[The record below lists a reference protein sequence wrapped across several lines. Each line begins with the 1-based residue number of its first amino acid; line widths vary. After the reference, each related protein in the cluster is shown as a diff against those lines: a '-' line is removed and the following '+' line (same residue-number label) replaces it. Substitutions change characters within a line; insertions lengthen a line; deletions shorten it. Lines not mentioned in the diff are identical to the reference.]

1 MYNLSI
7 LDVGAAGGPKKS
19 FPRKVSYLLSP
30 NFFGVE
36 PSPLKYEELVDSR
49 SYKRVFNNAIKTDE
63 SSSSLHITSDPFVS
77 SLLEPDIKTI
87 SKYTDSPE
95 RYVVT
100 KLCPVEAVSL
110 DYFIQNYLKFIPD
123 WIKLDIQGL
132 EANII
137 LDSKLILDIPVVIAE
152 LSFSSLYFGQITFPL
167 AAAHM
172 ANYNYYPLH
181 IKYKPNMPCEVDV
194 VFIKSI
200 KDVTEVRSKLA
211 ICFAHLIYGNKLYA
225 FKELSRYISTAQIII
240 LLFKIFLISFLRLP
254 TNIFRFRSVFKS
266 LWT

>member
-1 MYNLSI
+1 MFNLSI

-19 FPRKVSYLLSP
+19 FPHKVSSLLSP

-36 PSPLKYEELVDSR
+36 PSPFKYDELVNSKI
-49 SYKRVFNNAIKTDE
+49 YERVFNIAIKTDQ
-63 SSSSLHITSDPFVS
+63 SNSNLHITSDPFVS
-77 SLLEPDIKTI
+77 SLLEPDLKTI
-87 SKYTDSPE
+87 SEYTDSPE

-100 KLCPVEAVSL
+100 KLCSVEAVSL
-110 DYFIQNYLKFIPD
+110 DYFIQNHLKFIPD

-137 LDSKLILDIPVVIAE
+137 LDSKSILDIPVIIAE
-152 LSFSSLYFGQITFPL
+152 LSFSSLYFGQISFPP
-167 AAAHM
+167 AAAHL

-181 IKYKPNMPCEVDV
+181 IKYKPNMPCEIDV
-194 VFIKSI
+194 VFVKSI
-200 KDVTEVRSKLA
+200 KDVSNTRSKLA

-225 FKELSRYISTAQIII
+225 FKELSCLISNTQIIF
-240 LLFKIFLISFLRLP
+240 LLLKTFLISSLRLP
-254 TNIFRFRSVFKS
+254 IDIFRFRSVLKS